1 MTKTSK
7 TLAVMQGLRPL
18 FLLRCRL
25 APKQASA
32 NRHRR
37 RNSLRSSG
45 LPHSKENLEN
55 RLARCLVFR
64 DRNWELKVTSR
75 QPVFKVFLCGS
86 AKIRRRRICH
96 LRLEGGERRASH
108 KPSNRKWQR
117 ALALGADTKRFSWFL
132 LKSYLPCATTSLT
145 NYRFVNIDP
154 REISSAPILQ
164 HNVFKTKRHIL
175 FFHESARIFT
185 NPHESAR
192 TRTNAGRKP

>member
-7 TLAVMQGLRPL
+7 TLAVMHGLRPL

-55 RLARCLVFR
+55 RLAQCLVFR

-132 LKSYLPCATTSLT
+132 LKSYLPCATTFLT
-145 NYRFVNIDP
+145 NYRSVTRKDDSYPIRGKYPLRPNITNIYS
-154 REISSAPILQ
+154 RYS
-164 HNVFKTKRHIL
+164 F
-175 FFHESARIFT
+175 IFLMA
-185 NPHESAR
+185 SQMSR
-192 TRTNAGRKP
+192 